1 MKLLILFIVLNV
13 LNVVIQTIKSIATIK
28 CGKVVASLVNA
39 VAYGLYTVVIV
50 YMVCDIPLWEK
61 VLVVAAANLVG
72 VYVVKLIE
80 EKSRKDKLWKIDI
93 AVFNNDVDYLIEQLE
108 KNLISYSLIKIENS
122 AYHKVEAFAPTQ
134 EDTQKVK
141 DIISDI
147 KNIKYFISETKSF

>member
-72 VYVVKLIE
+72 VYIVKLIE

-93 AVFNNDVDYLIEQLE
+93 AVFNNDVDYLVEQLE

-122 AYHKVEAFAPTQ
+122 AYHKIEAFVPTQ

-141 DIISDI
+141 DIIDDI